1 MIKIKNNLIIYA
13 GAILLIFSIG
23 IFIYA
28 NSKDKNNNENTKINI
43 IVSILPQID
52 FVENIGK
59 DKVSVSSMILPG
71 FSPAA
76 YEPNIE

>member
-1 MIKIKNNLIIYA
+1 MIKIKNNLIIFA
-13 GAILLIFSIG
+13 GAVLLIFSIG

-28 NSKDKNNNENTKINI
+28 NSKDVNNSNNTKINI

-59 DKVSVSSMILPG
+59 DKVNVSAMIPPG
-71 FSPAA
+71 FSPTA
-76 YEPNIE
+76 YEVY